1 MSTITRRI
9 IPAIAVAGTMMLVAT
24 GCVAG
29 ENATADEEKTPAAG
43 SEWSSD
49 TLSIDFATYNPAQPR
64 HPRPG
69 HPGGDP
75 RR

>member
-29 ENATADEEKTPAAG
+29 ENATASDASKDDAAAAG
-43 SEWSSD
+43 EWSSD
-49 TLSIDFATYNPAQPR
+49 TPVSYTHLTLPTKA
-64 HPRPG
+64 
-69 HPGGDP
+69 
-75 RR
+75 

>member
-29 ENATADEEKTPAAG
+29 ENATASDASTDDAAATG
-43 SEWSSD
+43 EWSSHSAPRTAD
-49 TLSIDFATYNPAQPR
+49 AVSATR
-64 HPRPG
+64 SR
-69 HPGGDP
+69 
-75 RR
+75 